1 MRRGIGGGFAVIDGT
16 VTTYSRSSWLDFLAE
31 AKKHLR
37 QPMAVGKPTRRV
49 GHSRRCPSE
58 RRGRTRRISGRGGE
72 PSCCSSWPWRARFR
86 PLLFGA

>member
-1 MRRGIGGGFAVIDGT
+1 
-16 VTTYSRSSWLDFLAE
+16 
-31 AKKHLR
+31 
-37 QPMAVGKPTRRV
+37 MAVGKPTRRV